1 MRVFLVEPDARDYL
15 IIRRLLDEQT
25 GKFSVDWAPS
35 YEIALTKLK
44 RANSHDYDVYLIG
57 YYAANPGQEALITWV
72 QEHTSVPMILLTKS
86 DKLAEDSPIWQGFKH
101 KPVEDYPLQQALCKN
116 RLTWPQLE
124 RSICY
129 VSSLMSLR
137 QSEQKFYTIFNQA
150 VEFIGLL
157 KPNGIVV
164 EMNQTAL
171 TLSGFTHETL
181 NGQLLW
187 NMPNLSSP
195 MQEPVKL
202 AVTTAAQGETTQC
215 TVLIRTNTT
224 LNLSLLPVTNTQSEI
239 VWILAE
245 GQDVS
250 DYQRMEEELRH
261 ATLHDPLTGLPN
273 RQSFIEHLERAITH
287 AQQHSTHRLA
297 LLLIDLD
304 RFKMINES
312 LGHDMGDWLLMEV
325 AQRLQECLTP
335 KQLLAR
341 SGGDEFMILMDD
353 FQDLKEAMQLATQIN
368 KALSPPFLLD
378 GCEVITSASIGIAY
392 NTSQSDS
399 AELLRHA
406 DTAMYRAKAMGKSCY
421 VVFNNRMQS
430 KAISRLQIE
439 SDLYRALEKRQFVLF
454 FQPQTELFSERL
466 VGAEALIRFQHPQ
479 HGLLSPL
486 HFMSILEDTGIIIPL
501 GEWILRTACQQLKMW
516 LQEGLPLDHIAVNL
530 SAQQFLSK
538 RLPDTVAEAI
548 KNARLDPDSLILE
561 LTESLLLEDT
571 QSAMRTLAR
580 FKETGV
586 RVAID
591 DFGTGYASLS
601 YLKRF
606 PADCLKIDKSFID
619 GVISTPADAAI
630 TVATIDMAHA
640 LGLSVTAEGVETT
653 DQRDF
658 LRDHGCD
665 VAQGYLY
672 APPMAGPAFFKW
684 AQQYSK
690 MISHRDLLP
699 K

>member
-44 RANSHDYDVYLIG
+44 RANNHDYDVYLIG
-57 YYAANPGQEALITWV
+57 YYAANPAQEALIAWV
-72 QEHTSVPMILLTKS
+72 HEHTSVPTILLTKS
-86 DKLAEDSPIWQGFKH
+86 DKPT
-101 KPVEDYPLQQALCKN
+101 EDYSLQQELKCLCKN

-129 VSSLMSLR
+129 VSSLMSLH

-187 NMPNLSSP
+187 NMPNLSPP
-195 MQEPVKL
+195 MQEQIKL
-202 AVTTAAQGETTQC
+202 AVTTAAQGETTRC
-215 TVLIRTNTT
+215 VVPIPNSKGANIT
-224 LNLSLLPVTNTQSEI
+224 LNLSLLPVTNTQDEI

-245 GQDVS
+245 GQDIS
-250 DYQRMEEELRH
+250 EYQRMEEELRH

-287 AQQHSTHRLA
+287 AQQHNTHRLA

-304 RFKMINES
+304 RFKTINES

-335 KQLLAR
+335 KQFLAR
-341 SGGDEFMILMDD
+341 SGGDEFMILMDG
-353 FQDLKEAMQLATQIN
+353 FQDLKEAMLLATHIN

-421 VVFNNRMQS
+421 VVFNSRMQS

-454 FQPQTELFSERL
+454 FQPQTELSSERL
-466 VGAEALIRFQHPQ
+466 IGAEALIRFQHPQ

-501 GEWILRTACQQLKMW
+501 GEWVLRTACQQLKTW
-516 LQEGLPLDHIAVNL
+516 LQEGLLLDHIAVNL

-548 KNARLDPDSLILE
+548 KSASLNPDSLILE

-571 QSAMRTLAR
+571 QTAVRTLAR

-619 GVISTPADAAI
+619 GVISSPTDAAI

-640 LGLSVTAEGVETT
+640 LGLIVTAEGVETT
-653 DQRDF
+653 EQRDF
-658 LRDHGCD
+658 LRDHACD

-690 MISHRDLLP
+690 MINHRDLLP

>member
-1 MRVFLVEPDARDYL
+1 MRVLIVEPDARDYL
-15 IIRRLLDEQT
+15 IIRRLLDEAT
-25 GKFSVDWAPS
+25 GKFNVDWAPS

-44 RANSHDYDVYLIG
+44 KANKDYDVYLIG
-57 YYAANPGQEALITWV
+57 YYTKQASQETLLTWV
-72 QEHTSVPMILLTKS
+72 YEYATVPTILLTKTDIS
-86 DKLAEDSPIWQGFKH
+86 AHLTSPESKRANGPYKTDF
-101 KPVEDYPLQQALCKN
+101 LSKN
-116 RLTWPQLE
+116 RLTWTQLE
-124 RSICY
+124 RSIRY
-129 VSSLMSLR
+129 VSTLMSLR
-137 QSEQKFYTIFNQA
+137 HSEEKFFRIFNHA
-150 VEFIGLL
+150 AEFISLL
-157 KPNGIVV
+157 KPNGVIV
-164 EMNQTAL
+164 EMNENAL
-171 TLSGFTHETL
+171 TVSGFQCETL

-187 NMPNLSSP
+187 NMPNLATDL
-195 MQEPVKL
+195 QEQVKT
-202 AVTTAAQGETTQC
+202 AITTAAQGEINRC
-215 TVLIRTNTT
+215 VVPLDNPCGPAFT
-224 LNLSLLPVTNTQSEI
+224 LNFSLIPITNNDHE
-239 VWILAE
+239 VMWILVE

-250 DYQRMEEELRH
+250 EYKRMEEELRH
-261 ATLHDPLTGLPN
+261 ASLHDPLTGLPN
-273 RQSFIEHLERAITH
+273 RQSFIEHLERAITL
-287 AQQHSTHRLA
+287 AQQNNAYHLA

-325 AQRLQECLTP
+325 AQRLQECLPP

-341 SGGDEFMILMDD
+341 SGGDEFMILLDG
-353 FQDLKEAMQLATQIN
+353 FQDLKEAMQLAAHIN

-392 NTSQSDS
+392 STSQSDS

-439 SDLYRALEKRQFVLF
+439 SDLYRALEKQQFVLF
-454 FQPQTELFSERL
+454 FQPQAELSSEHL
-466 VGAEALIRFQHPQ
+466 AGAEALIRFQHPQ

-516 LQEGLPLDHIAVNL
+516 LHDGLPLDHIAINL

-538 RLPDTVAEAI
+538 RLPETVAEAI
-548 KNARLDPDSLILE
+548 KNAHLSPDCLILE

-571 QSAMRTLAR
+571 QTAVRTLAR
-580 FKETGV
+580 FKEIGV

-606 PADCLKIDKSFID
+606 PADCLKIDKSFVD
-619 GVISTPADAAI
+619 GIISTPADAAI

-653 DQRDF
+653 EQRDF

-665 VAQGYLY
+665 LAQGYLY
-672 APPMAGPAFFKW
+672 APPLEKSAFSRW

-690 MISHRDLLP
+690 MISHQSLLP